1 MAKKPNVSEFMLI
14 CCDGDNCNM
23 YGVCVL
29 VFLKELQRMVDCS
42 GRLIQSSILNVYC
55 NAHVS
60 GIALLTNII
69 ATLCIACHRMQLVI
83 AYVCV

>member
-1 MAKKPNVSEFMLI
+1 MLPLI
-14 CCDGDNCNM
+14 QIHLESNPRNLDA
-23 YGVCVL
+23 L
-29 VFLKELQRMVDCS
+29 ARSPARTQSRP
-42 GRLIQSSILNVYC
+42 IQSSILNVYC